1 MATINLFV
9 SGIDMPK
16 GDYLRPGIQLTE
28 VSPGV
33 WYSFSQTGEINI
45 LKGKL
50 TFSSSGNW
58 VDGFIT
64 DIIIQNKLGLPTIEF
79 QNIYFD
85 ASINNYL
92 SKVNPVSDRQ
102 WLGLR
107 VLTSGNDLINGS
119 KGDDI
124 LYGGDG
130 NNTFDGSIGID
141 KVWYPGSREDYQISY
156 QMKLLKLQRADGFD
170 VIKNVERLVFQ
181 NANIAIDISDKGLG
195 DGNAGTVAKVLGAV
209 FGKASLTNKTYVG
222 IGLSYVDKG
231 MSYSDL
237 AALALNAAGLTTP
250 DQIVTTLWTNV
261 IGSAPSTDD
270 KAPFIQMLAS
280 GTKVGDLAVMSA
292 DTSFNATN
300 INLTGLAQTG
310 IEYTPA

>member
-50 TFSSSGNW
+50 TFSSSGIW

-130 NNTFDGSIGID
+130 NNTFDGSTGID
-141 KVWYPGSREDYQISY
+141 KVWYPGNREDYQISY
-156 QMKLLKLQRADGFD
+156 QLKSFQLQRTDGFD

-209 FGKASLTNKTYVG
+209 FGKSSLANKSYVG

-237 AALALNAAGLTTP
+237 ASLALNAAGSTTP

-261 IGSAPSTDD
+261 IGSAPSTAD

-280 GTKVGDLAVMSA
+280 GTKVGDLAVMAA

>member
-33 WYSFSQTGEINI
+33 WYSFSQYGEIAI

-50 TFSSSGNW
+50 TFNSLGNW

-79 QNIYFD
+79 HNIYFD
-85 ASINNYL
+85 ASINNFL
-92 SKVNPVSDRQ
+92 SKIYSVTDRQ

-124 LYGGDG
+124 FYGGDG
-130 NNTFDGSIGID
+130 NNTFDGSTGID
-141 KVWYPGSREDYQISY
+141 KVWYPGNREDYQISY
-156 QMKLLKLQRADGFD
+156 QLNSIQLKRTDGFD
-170 VIKNVERLVFQ
+170 VLKNVERLIFQ

-209 FGKASLTNKTYVG
+209 FGKTAVTNKTYAG
-222 IGLSYVDKG
+222 IGLSFVDKG

-237 AALALNAAGLTTP
+237 AALALNAAGSASP
-250 DQIVTTLWTNV
+250 DQIITTLWTN
-261 IGSAPSTDD
+261 ILGSAPSATD
-270 KAPFIQMLAS
+270 KAPYIQMLAS
-280 GTKVGDLAVMSA
+280 GTKVGDLAVMAA
-292 DTSFNATN
+292 DSSFNTNN